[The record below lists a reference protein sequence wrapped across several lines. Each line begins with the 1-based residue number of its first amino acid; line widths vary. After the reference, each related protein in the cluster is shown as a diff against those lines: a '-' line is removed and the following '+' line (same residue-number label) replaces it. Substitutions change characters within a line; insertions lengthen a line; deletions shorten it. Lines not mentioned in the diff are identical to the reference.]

1 MSGPN
6 IATRCSGLLSK
17 QTLACCVLVHHV
29 AGCVHLGCVVTV
41 GETLFCLNHDL
52 AHLLVSHTVDQAPEG
67 CTKLDTKTPEPARD
81 LQKLSLEDNLTKTKS
96 DQPVSDQPVSEQ
108 PVSDQP
114 VSDQPVSDEPAVEG
128 DIKALLEQDAIG
140 HANPASAMQATLTT
154 KPEHQPKVQLHDGT
168 KVYL

>member
-1 MSGPN
+1 M
-6 IATRCSGLLSK
+6 
-17 QTLACCVLVHHV
+17 
-29 AGCVHLGCVVTV
+29 
-41 GETLFCLNHDL
+41 
-52 AHLLVSHTVDQAPEG
+52 
-67 CTKLDTKTPEPARD
+67 
-81 LQKLSLEDNLTKTKS
+81 
-96 DQPVSDQPVSEQ
+96 SDQPVSEQ

-168 KVYL
+168 KVCLRVDDQAQSDQEAQSGTETVQESQNCFSREGEPQKLAEVCEQLEM